1 VVLIDEDF
9 LSPLAAVDDFEFPES
24 LLADPFF
31 AESELPAELS
41 DDDPLDP
48 FAELSLAAG
57 TLLAP
62 FRLSVR

>member
-1 VVLIDEDF
+1 VLLTADDF
-9 LSPLAAVDDFEFPES
+9 LSPLAAADDFEPPES
-24 LLADPFF
+24 LLADPLF
-31 AESELPAELS
+31 AESELPDELS

-48 FAELSLAAG
+48 FAELSFAAG